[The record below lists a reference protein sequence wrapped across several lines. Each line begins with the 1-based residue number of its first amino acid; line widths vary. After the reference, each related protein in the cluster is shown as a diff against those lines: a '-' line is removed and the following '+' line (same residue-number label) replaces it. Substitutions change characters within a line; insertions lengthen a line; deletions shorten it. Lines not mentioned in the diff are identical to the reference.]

1 MNIYFYHDIKI
12 LAKQQNLIFV
22 FIYCF
27 VIVFNKNMF
36 QVLQLGDHELASG
49 D

>member
-1 MNIYFYHDIKI
+1 MLLRDTYYVHDIKI

-27 VIVFNKNMF
+27 VTVFNKNVF
-36 QVLQLGDHELASG
+36 QVLL
-49 D
+49 